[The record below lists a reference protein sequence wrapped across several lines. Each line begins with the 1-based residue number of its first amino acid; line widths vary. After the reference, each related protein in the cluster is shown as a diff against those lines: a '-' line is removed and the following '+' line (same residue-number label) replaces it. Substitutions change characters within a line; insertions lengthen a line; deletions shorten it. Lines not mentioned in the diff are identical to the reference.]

1 MGTKQICSILIAP
14 YRIFF
19 FFLNLQS
26 LSTWALGFWQA
37 WWLMF
42 PFQYKKKPSAINR
55 LLVIKPWQVKATG
68 CHCRLWYERERADVS
83 GAAALNV
90 SDEYQLHIVPFICE
104 TQHVISRC
112 FYANTLHES
121 RSWRRLAKK
130 KHSPYQPV
138 SCSSRGS
145 PSCTLWQNAP
155 THVFDPCRR
164 QCVWIWKGK
173 RNERMDFIQRCV
185 SFQKK
190 FSKSNLSKE
199 QIKY

>member
-130 KHSPYQPV
+130 KNTHLISLSHVAVEDPPHALYGRMLQLM
-138 SCSSRGS
+138 CS
-145 PSCTLWQNAP
+145 
-155 THVFDPCRR
+155 THVVVNASENEKAKEMKEWILFKD
-164 QCVWIWKGK
+164 VWVSKK
-173 RNERMDFIQRCV
+173 
-185 SFQKK
+185 SFQKAIWVR
-190 FSKSNLSKE
+190 SR
-199 QIKY
+199 